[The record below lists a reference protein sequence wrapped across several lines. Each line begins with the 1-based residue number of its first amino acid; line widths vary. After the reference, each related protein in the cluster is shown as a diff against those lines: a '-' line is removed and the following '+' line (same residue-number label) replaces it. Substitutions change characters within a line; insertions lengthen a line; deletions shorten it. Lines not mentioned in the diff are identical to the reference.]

1 MTTFA
6 KTMQTYKT
14 ALLGLLLSLV
24 MISCDKDRN
33 KPGKSYFPD
42 MEQSQAYETYSQSP
56 VMADGKTN
64 QLPPKNTVPREMI
77 PYDFEKTEVN
87 RTWAGETLENPYK
100 DDLVAA
106 AEKGKRIYGIYC
118 INCHGELGDGKGFL
132 FSSGKFPYPPGNL
145 LSEKIR
151 TKPDGEIFHVITVG
165 WGLMGAHGAQV
176 QPDERWQVI
185 SYIRNNLQ
193 K

>member
-1 MTTFA
+1 MLYEVITYFYLPSTTILQKRQLCKKIILTLKKALIMTTFA

-64 QLPPKNTVPREMI
+64 QLPPKT
-77 PYDFEKTEVN
+77 
-87 RTWAGETLENPYK
+87 
-100 DDLVAA
+100 
-106 AEKGKRIYGIYC
+106 
-118 INCHGELGDGKGFL
+118 
-132 FSSGKFPYPPGNL
+132 
-145 LSEKIR
+145 
-151 TKPDGEIFHVITVG
+151 
-165 WGLMGAHGAQV
+165 
-176 QPDERWQVI
+176 
-185 SYIRNNLQ
+185 
-193 K
+193 